1 MFIDNQATIELM
13 LANTSLKKHD
23 KVTLHIL
30 QEAVEDRIVIP
41 VYIPGDV
48 NIADLFTKAKPH
60 KEEKYGSG

>member
-1 MFIDNQATIELM
+1 M

-48 NIADLFTKAKPH
+48 NIADLFTKANPH